1 MSRSVWTAIWLSAVV
16 YFVVILISGVTRG
29 AVK

>member
-16 YFVVILISGVTRG
+16 YSVVILISGVTRG